1 MSCHTFFG
9 KKKMQAHIFDQKAI
23 NMNTDIF
30 FINDSNYHD
39 AFLLQKCKFH
49 YIIIMII
56 FIRSLEIDKHVP
68 IKQAVFN
75 IFTGSLYAI
84 LGQ

>member
-1 MSCHTFFG
+1 MFWQQ
-9 KKKMQAHIFDQKAI
+9 KMQAHIVHQKPI
-23 NMNTDIF
+23 KMNTNIF
-30 FINDSNYHD
+30 FNDSNFHD
-39 AFLLQKCKFH
+39 AVLPQKCKFH

-84 LGQ
+84 

>member
-1 MSCHTFFG
+1 MSCHTFLG
-9 KKKMQAHIFDQKAI
+9 KKKMQAHIFHQKAI
-23 NMNTDIF
+23 KMNTNNF
-30 FINDSNYHD
+30 FNDSNFHD
-39 AFLLQKCKFH
+39 AVLLQKCKFH

-75 IFTGSLYAI
+75 IFTGSLHAI
-84 LGQ
+84 

>member
-1 MSCHTFFG
+1 MFVS
-9 KKKMQAHIFDQKAI
+9 AI
-23 NMNTDIF
+23 ILPILSEYTVL
-30 FINDSNYHD
+30 S
-39 AFLLQKCKFH
+39 
-49 YIIIMII
+49 IIMII

-84 LGQ
+84 

>member
-1 MSCHTFFG
+1 
-9 KKKMQAHIFDQKAI
+9 MQAHIFDQKAI
-23 NMNTDIF
+23 NMNTNIF

-39 AFLLQKCKFH
+39 AVLLQKCKFN
-49 YIIIMII
+49 YIIIKII
-56 FIRSLEIDKHVP
+56 FIRRLEIDKHVP

>member
-1 MSCHTFFG
+1 
-9 KKKMQAHIFDQKAI
+9 
-23 NMNTDIF
+23 
-30 FINDSNYHD
+30 
-39 AFLLQKCKFH
+39 
-49 YIIIMII
+49 MII